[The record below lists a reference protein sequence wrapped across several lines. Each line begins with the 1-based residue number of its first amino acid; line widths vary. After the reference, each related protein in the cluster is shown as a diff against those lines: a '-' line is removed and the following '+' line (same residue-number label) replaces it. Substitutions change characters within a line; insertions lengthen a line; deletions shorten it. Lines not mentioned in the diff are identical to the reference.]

1 MDKAG
6 RFVNRPPL
14 LDGSNYDYW
23 KSCMISF
30 LKSIDSK
37 TWKGVLKGW
46 EHHVALD
53 KDGNKTTVLKSKQE
67 WTTTEDESLL
77 TNSRALNTI
86 FDRVDKNMFRMIKQ
100 CIVAKVAWE
109 ILKTTHEGTSKLKSS
124 RLQLLTTK
132 FENLKM
138 MEDENIQ
145 DYYMNILD
153 IANSFDSL
161 GEKYS
166 DENLIRKIFRSL
178 PKRFDMKVT
187 AIEEAQD
194 ISNMKVDEL
203 IGSLQAFELANGYK
217 KKNIVF
223 IFNTNEEDVQC
234 EMEID
239 EIILDA
245 ITRLGRE
252 FNKVLEMID
261 KKSRP
266 NVQNISF
273 NISINNE
280 SQRRDRNNDEYSNR
294 VTALTGRCTSDK
306 DVPETDDKRESTK
319 QVCAMT
325 GRVFS
330 NTESSDEEL
339 AYDELAASYK
349 GLYTRSA
356 EVSKILVEQ
365 KKINSQLL
373 AERSNHL
380 AKIFELNDEV
390 TLLNSQLEHVKNK

>member
-1 MDKAG
+1 VIKIL
-6 RFVNRPPL
+6 RSVP
-14 LDGSNYDYW
+14 
-23 KSCMISF
+23 
-30 LKSIDSK
+30 K
-37 TWKGVLKGW
+37 T
-46 EHHVALD
+46 
-53 KDGNKTTVLKSKQE
+53 
-67 WTTTEDESLL
+67 
-77 TNSRALNTI
+77 
-86 FDRVDKNMFRMIKQ
+86 
-100 CIVAKVAWE
+100 
-109 ILKTTHEGTSKLKSS
+109 
-124 RLQLLTTK
+124 
-132 FENLKM
+132 
-138 MEDENIQ
+138 
-145 DYYMNILD
+145 
-153 IANSFDSL
+153 
-161 GEKYS
+161 
-166 DENLIRKIFRSL
+166 
-178 PKRFDMKVT
+178 FDMKVT

-194 ISNMKVDEL
+194 ISSMKVDEL
-203 IGSLQAFELANGYK
+203 VGSLQSFELANGYK
-217 KKNIVF
+217 KKSIAFVS
-223 IFNTNEEDVQC
+223 NTDEEDVEC
-234 EMEID
+234 DMETD
-239 EIILDA
+239 ESILDA
-245 ITRLGRE
+245 FVRLGRE
-252 FNKVLEMID
+252 FNIVLEMID

-273 NISINNE
+273 NISRNSE
-280 SQRRDRNNDEYSNR
+280 SQGRDINNDEYSNR

-356 EVSKILVEQ
+356 EVSKMLVEQ